1 MFSHKTYLKLD
12 DFTGTDLLSL
22 TKSGYELSKFEFSF
36 QQGVDDTGK
45 ASSGVFGGTL
55 LLTLPMLPPNVITEW
70 ALDSRKYKKGVIVML
85 DDHDIPQE
93 KVMFDGAACV
103 DMNIDYTQK
112 GESYITTSLVLQA
125 EQLMFGNGLD
135 FDNLWTK

>member
-12 DFTGTDLLSL
+12 DFSGTDFLSL
-22 TKSGYELSKFEFSF
+22 TKSGYEVSKFEFSF
-36 QQGVDDTGK
+36 QQGVDDSGK
-45 ASSGVFGGTL
+45 ASSEVFGGTL
-55 LLTLPMLPPNVITEW
+55 LLTLPMLPPKVIIEW
-70 ALDSRKYKKGVIVML
+70 ALDSRKYKKGVVVIL

-112 GESYITTSLVLQA
+112 GESYIATSIVLQA
-125 EQLMFGNGLD
+125 EQLLFGNGLD

>member
-12 DFTGTDLLSL
+12 DFSGTDFLSL
-22 TKSGYELSKFEFSF
+22 TKSGYEVSKFEFSF

-45 ASSGVFGGTL
+45 ASSEVFGGTL
-55 LLTLPMLPPNVITEW
+55 LLTLPMLPPKVIIEW
-70 ALDSRKYKKGVIVML
+70 ALDSRKYKKGVVVIL

-112 GESYITTSLVLQA
+112 GESYIATSIVLQA
-125 EQLMFGNGLD
+125 EQLLFGNGLD